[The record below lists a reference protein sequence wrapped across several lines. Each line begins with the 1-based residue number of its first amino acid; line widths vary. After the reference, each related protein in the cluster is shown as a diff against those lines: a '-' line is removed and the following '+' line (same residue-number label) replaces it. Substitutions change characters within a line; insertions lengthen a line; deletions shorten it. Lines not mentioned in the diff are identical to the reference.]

1 MTLEEGENLQT
12 SLQEALSHW
21 QFLTDCLM
29 PDLFEK
35 LEKEGSETLKET
47 GIHKALITK
56 GLKVILS
63 CWKIIN
69 ILVKN

>member
-1 MTLEEGENLQT
+1 MTSEEGEKLQT
-12 SLQEALSHW
+12 NLQEALSHR

-29 PDLFEK
+29 PDLVEK

-56 GLKVILS
+56 GLKVMLS
-63 CWKIIN
+63 CSKIIN
-69 ILVKN
+69 FLVKN